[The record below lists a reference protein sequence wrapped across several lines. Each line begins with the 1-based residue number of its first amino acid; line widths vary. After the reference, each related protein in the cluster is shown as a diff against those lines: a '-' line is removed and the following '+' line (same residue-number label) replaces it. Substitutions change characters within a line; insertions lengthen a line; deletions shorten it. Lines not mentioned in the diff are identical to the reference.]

1 MMWDFDMPVFFPNSL
16 GHTGRLMV
24 TLSMCVIGISTS
36 SVCVRAAERQKPPGI
51 SVVKAKKPLTVVLSH
66 FKIAGPKDAIRLN
79 WDHLK
84 IPNIT
89 KRSEFKPHHVKHLP
103 QSALALNGKRV
114 RISGFMLPSFKPKGL
129 KFFRFVKRNDTMTFP
144 GTIPPT
150 RKFPVWL
157 RPGVTSDYLL
167 NRRFDV
173 VGTFKVAPLF
183 YEGEVI
189 ALYKIV
195 NALILPLKKPAKGQ
209 TLQQRTLPRP
219 R

>member
-1 MMWDFDMPVFFPNSL
+1 MPVFLQSSL
-16 GHTGRLMV
+16 EHTGRLIV
-24 TLSMCVIGISTS
+24 TLSMCVIGLSTS
-36 SVCVRAAERQKPPGI
+36 SDSVLAAERQKPPGI
-51 SVVKAKKPLTVVLSH
+51 LVVKAKKPLRVVLSQ
-66 FKIAGPKDAIRLN
+66 FKIADPKGAIRLN
-79 WDHLK
+79 WDHLN
-84 IPNIT
+84 IPNIR

-114 RISGFMLPSFKPKGL
+114 RISGYMLPSFKPKDL
-129 KFFRFVKRNDTMTFP
+129 KLFRLVKRNDTMTFP

-150 RKFPVWL
+150 KIVPVWL
-157 RPGVTSDYLL
+157 RTGVTSDYLL

-195 NALILPLKKPAKGQ
+195 DALILPLKKPAKRQ
-209 TLQQRTLPRP
+209 TLQQRTLSLPK
-219 R
+219 